1 MEYDVLE
8 FMKVEMNLNLWYA
21 VIVAI
26 DGELDEYKQL
36 GTSED
41 PELDIRYGKMLQA
54 RGHILRQME
63 ATNAKV

>member
-8 FMKVEMNLNLWYA
+8 FMKVEMNLELWYA

-26 DGELDEYKQL
+26 DGELNEFKEM
-36 GTSED
+36 GTSGD

-63 ATNAKV
+63 NNNE

>member
-8 FMKVEMNLNLWYA
+8 FMKVEMNLELWFA

-26 DGELDEYKQL
+26 DGELDEYKSM
-36 GTSED
+36 GTSGD
-41 PELDIRYGKMLQA
+41 PELDVRYGKMLQA
-54 RGHILRQME
+54 RGHILRKME

>member
-1 MEYDVLE
+1 
-8 FMKVEMNLNLWYA
+8 MKVEMNLELWYA

-26 DGELDEYKQL
+26 DGELNEFKEM
-36 GTSED
+36 GTSGD

-54 RGHILRQME
+54 RGYILRKME